1 MGRRREEK
9 RRRRGR
15 SRRRAKGMELVWND
29 MICMEK
35 SNHKPLFFFMNLG
48 LKEPYLVYW
57 WCLVVLD

>member
-15 SRRRAKGMELVWND
+15 RRRRAKGMELVWNT

-35 SNHKPLFFFMNLG
+35 SNHKPIFSFLMILG

-57 WCLVVLD
+57 

>member
-15 SRRRAKGMELVWND
+15 RRRRRAKGMELVWNA

-35 SNHKPLFFFMNLG
+35 SNNKSIFSFLMILG
-48 LKEPYLVYW
+48 LKEPNLVY
-57 WCLVVLD
+57 